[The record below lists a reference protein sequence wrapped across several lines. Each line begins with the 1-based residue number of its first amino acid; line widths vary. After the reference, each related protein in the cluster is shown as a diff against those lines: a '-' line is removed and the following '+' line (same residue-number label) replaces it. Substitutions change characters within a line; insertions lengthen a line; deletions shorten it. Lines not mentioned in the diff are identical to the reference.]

1 MVFLRLWW
9 DQRYRMMGSSN
20 WNTSKNKFNALFM
33 SLRDSL
39 MLKLALIMK
48 KRSLRRLGCVCL
60 QSVKLE
66 KNDIFLWRRRWL
78 HTLGDRIV
86 YIALNP
92 LSSIFKFKLG
102 SQIIVKMTQNSFHYT
117 FIYKQQCINYKVVH
131 TVKLI
136 PIQMSVAVKLRDAE
150 VEIHFKLHQQIQ
162 LSGSHSQTLYDTVPW
177 KHLPR
182 SCIPRAKS

>member
-1 MVFLRLWW
+1 MPPK
-9 DQRYRMMGSSN
+9 
-20 WNTSKNKFNALFM
+20 TSLFM

-48 KRSLRRLGCVCL
+48 KSLRNLRRLGCVCL
-60 QSVKLE
+60 QRVKLE
-66 KNDIFLWRRRWL
+66 KKHVFLWRRRRL
-78 HTLGDRIV
+78 HALGDRIV